1 MLSNDKPFVT
11 LGDKLHD
18 TDRRPVTNYWQL
30 LVTLPIIGLLSWW
43 AFETQMIEVKAV
55 IVVVLCVFILIIAK
69 PLLTQD
75 RRDHFLVR
83 ADKQGFMKSLKLA
96 DKTIIIDGSNIY
108 HFGLK
113 HGLGAKAL
121 KTLVGSLR
129 SDGYR
134 LVCFFDANIYFTLKE
149 NGQLEK
155 YKSRFS
161 VVMLHNIFGL
171 EDVEIYVVPSGI
183 QADKFIIESISLLP
197 KSFALTNDKFRD
209 YEAEYDFL
217 AKDLQWR
224 KGVWLRD
231 RELLLYQYNFKPP
244 LMM

>member
-1 MLSNDKPFVT
+1 
-11 LGDKLHD
+11 
-18 TDRRPVTNYWQL
+18 
-30 LVTLPIIGLLSWW
+30 
-43 AFETQMIEVKAV
+43 
-55 IVVVLCVFILIIAK
+55 
-69 PLLTQD
+69 
-75 RRDHFLVR
+75 
-83 ADKQGFMKSLKLA
+83 
-96 DKTIIIDGSNIY
+96 
-108 HFGLK
+108 
-113 HGLGAKAL
+113 
-121 KTLVGSLR
+121 
-129 SDGYR
+129 
-134 LVCFFDANIYFTLKE
+134 
-149 NGQLEK
+149 
-155 YKSRFS
+155 
-161 VVMLHNIFGL
+161 MLHNIFGL